1 MSRKTRTRVVRLRRS
16 ALRGVRLIRSKKRAA
31 RITRLPKRSYV
42 IREKYLRRFR
52 TLARQLTDI
61 PLSPDTTF
69 DGLLNMG
76 EDGNEIWVEA
86 GLPAPEKQFTI
97 LHELVHARRQRAGED
112 LDDDVLEEQ
121 IVELEAVARAG
132 RRLLNRMSSGM
143 LLSLLHNYLT
153 RRDADDPNTPGGL
166 TRVYTRIGLLLS
178 GRTSPRRVAP
188 VAQVAHRRPGPGCSR
203 RN

>member
-1 MSRKTRTRVVRLRRS
+1 MSCKTRPRVVRLQRP
-16 ALRGVRLIRSKKRAA
+16 AHRGVRLIRSKKRAA
-31 RITRLPKRSYV
+31 RLTRLPKRSYV

-76 EDGNEIWVEA
+76 EDGNEIWIEA
-86 GLPAPEKQFTI
+86 GLPQPEKQFTI

-112 LDDDVLEEQ
+112 LDDDLLEEE
-121 IVELEAVARAG
+121 IVELEAVARAS

-143 LLSLLHNYLT
+143 LLCLLHDYLT
-153 RRDADDPNTPGGL
+153 KRGADDPNTVAGL
-166 TRVYTRIGLLLS
+166 RGVYTRIGALLA
-178 GRTSPRRVAP
+178 GRTGTRRTAP
-188 VAQVAHRRPGPGCSR
+188 APQAAHRRPKSGVA
-203 RN
+203 

>member
-1 MSRKTRTRVVRLRRS
+1 MSSTTRAGAVRLGRR
-16 ALRGVRLIRSKKRAA
+16 ARRAAGLIRPWKRAA
-31 RITRLPKRSYV
+31 RVTRLPKRSYV
-42 IREKYLRRFR
+42 IREKYLRKFR

-86 GLPAPEKQFTI
+86 GLPEPEKQFTI

-121 IVELEAVARAG
+121 VVELEAIARAR
-132 RRLLNRMSSGM
+132 RRLLNRMSSG
-143 LLSLLHNYLT
+143 LILCVLHDYLT
-153 RRDADDPNTPGGL
+153 RGGADDPNTTGGL
-166 TRVYTRIGLLLS
+166 RRIYERIGQMLS
-178 GRTSPRRVAP
+178 GSWVPRRTAVLP
-188 VAQVAHRRPGPGCSR
+188 RVAHRRPVPSR
-203 RN
+203 RSAV

>member
-1 MSRKTRTRVVRLRRS
+1 MSRQIRTRGLRLRRP
-16 ALRGVRLIRSKKRAA
+16 ATRGVPLIRSKKRA
-31 RITRLPKRSYV
+31 RLTRLPKRSYV

-76 EDGNEIWVEA
+76 DDGNEIWVEA
-86 GLPAPEKQFTI
+86 GLPAPEKQFTV

-112 LDDDVLEEQ
+112 LDDDELEEE
-121 IVELEAVARAG
+121 IVELEAVARAS

-143 LLSLLHNYLT
+143 LLCVLHDYLT
-153 RRDADDPNTPGGL
+153 RRGADDPNTMDGL
-166 TRVYTRIGLLLS
+166 DRVYTRIGALLS
-178 GRTSPRRVAP
+178 GRTSPRRTTPALQ
-188 VAQVAHRRPGPGCSR
+188 AAHRRPSR
-203 RN
+203 N

>member
-1 MSRKTRTRVVRLRRS
+1 MSRQIRTRALRLRRR
-16 ALRGVRLIRSKKRAA
+16 ATRGVLLIRSKKRA
-31 RITRLPKRSYV
+31 RLTRLPKRSYV

-76 EDGNEIWVEA
+76 DDGNEIWVEA

-112 LDDDVLEEQ
+112 LDDDELEEE
-121 IVELEAVARAG
+121 IVELEAVARAS

-143 LLSLLHNYLT
+143 LLGLLHDYLT
-153 RRDADDPNTPGGL
+153 RRGADDPNTTAGL
-166 TRVYTRIGLLLS
+166 DRVYHRIGQMLS
-178 GRTSPRRVAP
+178 GRTSPRRTTPAL
-188 VAQVAHRRPGPGCSR
+188 QVAHRRPSR
-203 RN
+203 N

>member
-1 MSRKTRTRVVRLRRS
+1 MLRKAPTRVARLRRS

-31 RITRLPKRSYV
+31 RLTRLPKRSYV

-121 IVELEAVARAG
+121 IVELEAVARAS

-143 LLSLLHNYLT
+143 VLSLIHNYLT
-153 RRDADDPNTPGGL
+153 RRDADDPNTTAGL
-166 TRVYTRIGLLLS
+166 TRVYTRIGQLLS

-188 VAQVAHRRPGPGCSR
+188 VPQVAHRRPSTR
-203 RN
+203 RRPTH

>member
-1 MSRKTRTRVVRLRRS
+1 MSPKPRARTVRLTRP
-16 ALRGVRLIRSKKRAA
+16 ATRGLRLIRATKRAA
-31 RITRLPKRSYV
+31 RLTRLPKRSYV

-52 TLARQLTDI
+52 TLGRQLSDI

-76 EDGNEIWVEA
+76 DDGNEIWVEA
-86 GLPAPEKQFTI
+86 GLPAPEKQFTV

-112 LDDDVLEEQ
+112 LDDDVLEEE
-121 IVELEAVARAG
+121 IVELEAVARAS

-143 LLSLLHNYLT
+143 VLSVLHDYLT
-153 RRDADDPNTPGGL
+153 RRGADDPNTTVGL
-166 TRVYTRIGLLLS
+166 KRVYKRIGQLLS

-188 VAQVAHRRPGPGCSR
+188 VLQVAHRRPGPVR
-203 RN
+203 TA

>member
-1 MSRKTRTRVVRLRRS
+1 MARKTRTRAVRLRRP
-16 ALRGVRLIRSKKRAA
+16 AKRGILLIRTKKLAA
-31 RITRLPKRSYV
+31 RLARLPKRSYV

-76 EDGNEIWVEA
+76 DDGNEIWVEA

-121 IVELEAVARAG
+121 VVELEAVARAS

-143 LLSLLHNYLT
+143 LLCVLHDYLT
-153 RRDADDPNTPGGL
+153 RRGEDDPNSTVGL
-166 TRVYTRIGLLLS
+166 SRVYMRIGLLLS
-178 GRTSPRRVAP
+178 GRSSPRRTTP
-188 VAQVAHRRPGPGCSR
+188 VPQVAHRRPSR
-203 RN
+203 N

>member
-1 MSRKTRTRVVRLRRS
+1 M
-16 ALRGVRLIRSKKRAA
+16 
-31 RITRLPKRSYV
+31 
-42 IREKYLRRFR
+42 RRFR

-76 EDGNEIWVEA
+76 DDGNEIWVEA

-121 IVELEAVARAG
+121 IVELEAVARAS

-143 LLSLLHNYLT
+143 LLCVLHDYLT
-153 RRDADDPNTPGGL
+153 RRGADDPDTTIGL
-166 TRVYTRIGLLLS
+166 RRVYARIGFLLS
-178 GRTSPRRVAP
+178 GRTGSRRTAP
-188 VAQVAHRRPGPGCSR
+188 IPQVAHRRPSR
-203 RN
+203 D

>member
-1 MSRKTRTRVVRLRRS
+1 MSRKIRTRVRLRRYQP
-16 ALRGVRLIRSKKRAA
+16 RGVRLIRTKKRAA
-31 RITRLPKRSYV
+31 RLTRLPKRSYV
-42 IREKYLRRFR
+42 IREKYLRRFS

-76 EDGNEIWVEA
+76 DDGNEIWVEA
-86 GLPAPEKQFTI
+86 GLPQPEKQFTV

-121 IVELEAVARAG
+121 IVELEALARAS

-143 LLSLLHNYLT
+143 LLCVLHDYLT
-153 RRDADDPNTPGGL
+153 RRDADDPNTTSGL
-166 TRVYTRIGLLLS
+166 SRIYIRIGLLLS
-178 GRTSPRRVAP
+178 GRTGARRTAP
-188 VAQVAHRRPGPGCSR
+188 VPQVAHRRPASGR
-203 RN
+203 RPAN

>member
-1 MSRKTRTRVVRLRRS
+1 MPRKTRTRAAGVGRS
-16 ALRGVRLIRSKKRAA
+16 PLRGVRLIRSNKRAA

-86 GLPAPEKQFTI
+86 GLPGPEKRFTI

-143 LLSLLHNYLT
+143 VLSLLHDFLT
-153 RRDADDPNTPGGL
+153 HRDADDPNTTVGL
-166 TRVYTRIGLLLS
+166 GRVYTRIGQLLS
-178 GRTSPRRVAP
+178 GRTGPRRTIP
-188 VAQVAHRRPGPGCSR
+188 LPQVAHRRPAGSSH
-203 RN
+203 

>member
-1 MSRKTRTRVVRLRRS
+1 MSRKTRTRTVRLRRP
-16 ALRGVRLIRSKKRAA
+16 AVGGIHLVRSGKRAA
-31 RITRLPKRSYV
+31 RLTRLPRRSYV

-76 EDGNEIWVEA
+76 DDGNEIWVEA
-86 GLPAPEKQFTI
+86 GLPRPEKQFTI

-121 IVELEAVARAG
+121 IVELEAVARAS
-132 RRLLNRMSSGM
+132 RRLLSRMSSGM
-143 LLSLLHNYLT
+143 LLSLLHDYLT
-153 RRDADDPNTPGGL
+153 RRGLDDPNTWTGL
-166 TRVYTRIGLLLS
+166 RRVYTRIGQLIS
-178 GRTSPRRVAP
+178 GRTSPRRAAP
-188 VAQVAHRRPGPGCSR
+188 VPQVAHRRPAR
-203 RN
+203 RRHTAG

>member
-1 MSRKTRTRVVRLRRS
+1 MSRKPRARTVRLRRP
-16 ALRGVRLIRSKKRAA
+16 ATRGVRLIRATKRAA
-31 RITRLPKRSYV
+31 RLTRLPKRSYV

-52 TLARQLTDI
+52 TLGRQLSDI

-76 EDGNEIWVEA
+76 DDGNEIWVEA

-112 LDDDVLEEQ
+112 LDDDVLEEE
-121 IVELEAVARAG
+121 IVELEAVARAS

-143 LLSLLHNYLT
+143 VLGVLHDYLT
-153 RRDADDPNTPGGL
+153 RRGADDPNTTAGL
-166 TRVYTRIGLLLS
+166 RRVYTRIGLLLS
-178 GRTSPRRVAP
+178 GRTSPRRATP
-188 VAQVAHRRPGPGCSR
+188 VPQVAHRRPSPD
-203 RN
+203 

>member
-1 MSRKTRTRVVRLRRS
+1 MSSKTRTRAVRLRRP
-16 ALRGVRLIRSKKRAA
+16 AVRGVRLIRSKKRAA
-31 RITRLPKRSYV
+31 RLTRLPRRAYV

-76 EDGNEIWVEA
+76 DDGNEIWVEA
-86 GLPAPEKQFTI
+86 GLPGPEKQFTI

-121 IVELEAVARAG
+121 IVELEAVARAS
-132 RRLLNRMSSGM
+132 RRLLSRMSSGM
-143 LLSLLHNYLT
+143 LLSLVHDYLT
-153 RRDADDPNTPGGL
+153 RRGLDDPNTSMGL
-166 TRVYTRIGLLLS
+166 RRVYTRIGQLIF
-178 GRTSPRRVAP
+178 GRTRPRRTAP
-188 VAQVAHRRPGPGCSR
+188 IPQVAHRRPALG
-203 RN
+203 

>member
-1 MSRKTRTRVVRLRRS
+1 MSGKTQPRVARLRRT
-16 ALRGVRLIRSKKRAA
+16 ALRGVRLLRSKKHAA
-31 RITRLPKRSYV
+31 RLTRLPKRSYV

-61 PLSPDTTF
+61 PLSPETTF

-76 EDGNEIWVEA
+76 DDGNEIWVEA

-112 LDDDVLEEQ
+112 LEDDVLEEQ
-121 IVELEAVARAG
+121 VVELEAVARAS

-143 LLSLLHNYLT
+143 VLSVLHDYLT
-153 RRDADDPNTPGGL
+153 RRDADDPNTTAGL
-166 TRVYTRIGLLLS
+166 GHVYRRIGLLLS
-178 GRTSPRRVAP
+178 GRTGPRRTAP
-188 VAQVAHRRPGPGCSR
+188 LPRVAHRRPLPDRRPGH
-203 RN
+203 

>member
-1 MSRKTRTRVVRLRRS
+1 MSRQIPARAVRLRRP
-16 ALRGVRLIRSKKRAA
+16 APRGVRLIRAKKRAA
-31 RITRLPKRSYV
+31 RLTRLPRRAYV

-61 PLSPDTTF
+61 PLSADTTF

-76 EDGNEIWVEA
+76 DDGNEIWVEA

-121 IVELEAVARAG
+121 VVELEAVARAS
-132 RRLLNRMSSGM
+132 RRLLSRMSSGM
-143 LLSLLHNYLT
+143 LLCLLHDYLT
-153 RRDADDPNTPGGL
+153 RRGLDDPNTSIGL
-166 TRVYTRIGLLLS
+166 SRVYTRIGQLLS
-178 GRTSPRRVAP
+178 GRTSPRRTTP
-188 VAQVAHRRPGPGCSR
+188 IPQVAHRRPGPGR
-203 RN
+203 H

>member
-1 MSRKTRTRVVRLRRS
+1 MSGQTRTRALRLRRP
-16 ALRGVRLIRSKKRAA
+16 ATRGVVLIRSKKRAA
-31 RITRLPKRSYV
+31 RLTRLPKRSYV

-76 EDGNEIWVEA
+76 DDGNEIWVEA

-121 IVELEAVARAG
+121 IVELEAVARAS

-143 LLSLLHNYLT
+143 LLCMLHDYLT
-153 RRDADDPNTPGGL
+153 RRGADDPNTTAGL
-166 TRVYTRIGLLLS
+166 SRVYTRIGLLLS
-178 GRTSPRRVAP
+178 GRTSPRRTGP
-188 VAQVAHRRPGPGCSR
+188 IPQVAHRRPTRGRQTC
-203 RN
+203 N

>member
-1 MSRKTRTRVVRLRRS
+1 MSGKTRTRVARLRRT
-16 ALRGVRLIRSKKRAA
+16 ALRGVRLLRSKKHAA
-31 RITRLPKRSYV
+31 RLTRLPTRSYV

-52 TLARQLTDI
+52 TLGRQLTDI

-76 EDGNEIWVEA
+76 DDGNEIWVEA

-121 IVELEAVARAG
+121 VVELEAVARAS

-143 LLSLLHNYLT
+143 LLSVLHDYLT
-153 RRDADDPNTPGGL
+153 LRDADDPNTTAGL
-166 TRVYTRIGLLLS
+166 GRVYRRIRLLLS
-178 GRTSPRRVAP
+178 GRTGPRRTAP
-188 VAQVAHRRPGPGCSR
+188 QPQVAHRRPVPGR
-203 RN
+203 RPRH

>member
-1 MSRKTRTRVVRLRRS
+1 MSGKTRTRVARLRRT
-16 ALRGVRLIRSKKRAA
+16 ALRGVRLLGSKKHAA
-31 RITRLPKRSYV
+31 RLTRLPKHSYV

-61 PLSPDTTF
+61 PLSPETTF

-76 EDGNEIWVEA
+76 DDGNEIWVEA

-121 IVELEAVARAG
+121 VVELEAVARAS

-143 LLSLLHNYLT
+143 VLSVLHDYLT
-153 RRDADDPNTPGGL
+153 RRDADDPNTTAGL
-166 TRVYTRIGLLLS
+166 ECVYRRIGLLLS
-178 GRTSPRRVAP
+178 GRTGPRRTTP
-188 VAQVAHRRPGPGCSR
+188 VPRVAHRRPVTGRRPGH
-203 RN
+203 

>member
-1 MSRKTRTRVVRLRRS
+1 MSRKPRARAVRLRRP
-16 ALRGVRLIRSKKRAA
+16 APRGVRLIRATKRAA
-31 RITRLPKRSYV
+31 RLTRLPKRSYV

-52 TLARQLTDI
+52 TLGRQLSDI

-76 EDGNEIWVEA
+76 DDGNEIWVEA

-112 LDDDVLEEQ
+112 LDDDVLEEE
-121 IVELEAVARAG
+121 IVELEAVARAS

-143 LLSLLHNYLT
+143 VLGVLHDYLT
-153 RRDADDPNTPGGL
+153 RRGADDPNTTAGL
-166 TRVYTRIGLLLS
+166 RRVYTRIGLLLS
-178 GRTSPRRVAP
+178 GRTSPRRVIP
-188 VAQVAHRRPGPGCSR
+188 VSQVAHRRPSPD
-203 RN
+203 